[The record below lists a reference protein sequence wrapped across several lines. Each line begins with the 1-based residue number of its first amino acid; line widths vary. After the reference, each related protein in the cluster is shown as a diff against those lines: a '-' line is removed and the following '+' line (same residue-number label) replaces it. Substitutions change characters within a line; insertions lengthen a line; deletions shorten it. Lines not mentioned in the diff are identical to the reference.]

1 MPYLI
6 AAALVL
12 LLGIVTV
19 AAVYRADTQVR
30 SDRDHDRSH
39 AGTASRP

>member
-12 LLGIVTV
+12 LLGVAAV
-19 AAVYRADTQVR
+19 AAVYRADTQAR
-30 SDRDHDRSH
+30 SDRNRDRGQSE
-39 AGTASRP
+39 TVSPS